1 MKKTIFKSTLAL
13 AAIAIA
19 AQASAQVTF
28 YEREGFQ
35 GESFTTRRQ
44 IGDFSRF
51 GFNDRASSVIVT
63 GDVGDRWQVCED
75 PRFGGHCVTLRPGQY
90 PTLQAMGLNNR
101 ISSVQAIARAEAP
114 VATPVLTAPTAGV
127 GSVVFYERE
136 GFGGRSFTTQSELA
150 DLTRSGFNDRV
161 SAIEVFGGQW
171 EVCSD
176 AGFGGQCAVLR
187 PGKYPSLRDM
197 GLDKRISSVRSLT
210 RDSGATAAVP
220 QVVFYERENFAGRSF
235 AAQGDVPDFGR
246 NGYSER
252 AASVEVIGGWFEAC
266 QGLAYSGQCV
276 FLRPGKYPSVSA
288 LGLNNQISSI
298 RHASADSRAQDNRST
313 PTTLF
318 DPRRRPNEQLF
329 EANVIAVRA
338 VVGTPEQRCWVD
350 RDQLAAEPAASRPN
364 VGAGI
369 AGAVIG
375 GILGHQ
381 IGDGRGRDLA
391 TIGGL
396 IAGGALGA
404 NVGRQ
409 GQGQGQAQ
417 AQTQAQTQ
425 DVQRCTSVPAQAR
438 PDLWDVTYNFRGQEH
453 RVQMTTPPGTTIM
466 VNRDGEPRV

>member
-1 MKKTIFKSTLAL
+1 MKKTIFKTTLAL

-19 AQASAQVTF
+19 AQAAAQVTF

-44 IGDFSRF
+44 VGDFSRF
-51 GFNDRASSVIVT
+51 GFNDRASSVVVA
-63 GDVGDRWQVCED
+63 GEAGDRWQVCED
-75 PRFGGHCVTLRPGQY
+75 PRFGGRCVTLRPGQY

-101 ISSVQAIARAEAP
+101 ISSMQAVARADAP
-114 VATPVLTAPTAGV
+114 VANPVATAPTPGA

-136 GFGGRSFTTQSELA
+136 GFGGRSFATQTELS

-176 AGFGGQCAVLR
+176 SGFGGQCAVLR
-187 PGKYPSLRDM
+187 PGKYPSLREM
-197 GLDKRISSVRSLT
+197 GLDKRISSVRSLN
-210 RDSGATAAVP
+210 RDSGPTAAAA

-235 AAQGDVPDFGR
+235 VAQGDVPDFGR
-246 NGYSER
+246 SGYSDR
-252 AASVEVIGGWFEAC
+252 AGSVEVIGGWFEAC
-266 QGLAYSGQCV
+266 QGLGYSGQCV
-276 FLRPGKYPSVSA
+276 FLRPGKYPSVNA
-288 LGLNNQISSI
+288 LGVNNQISSV
-298 RHASADSRAQDNRST
+298 RHASGDSRAQDNRPT
-313 PTTLF
+313 PTSLF

-329 EANVIAVRA
+329 EANVVAVRA

-350 RDQLAAEPAASRPN
+350 REQLAAEPATTSRPN
-364 VGAGI
+364 IGAGI

-381 IGDGRGRDLA
+381 IGDGRGKDLA

-409 GQGQGQAQ
+409 GQAQ

-425 DVQRCTSVPAQAR
+425 DVQRCNTVPAQAR

-453 RVQMTTPPGTTIM
+453 RVQMTTPPGATIT
-466 VNRDGEPRV
+466 VNGAGEPRV